1 MQKAKISENYSFF
14 ILLSQTLMIKQ
25 VIMHAD
31 YDGQGPRKA
40 PLNDIALIQLY
51 PSEETGI
58 CAIFTE
64 TVKLRVKFCNQ
75 PNLYNHKKVVRK

>member
-64 TVKLRVKFCNQ
+64 TVK
-75 PNLYNHKKVVRK
+75 